1 MSKVR
6 NGWRHFKTITHHKLV
21 VMGNC
26 FRVGLYRQGLTHDL
40 SKYSPTEF
48 RVGVEFYQGDRS
60 PNTEERRVRGYSTA
74 WLHHKGRNKHHYEY
88 WIDMVGNRDA
98 RFEGKPMPT
107 RYVVEMFCDR
117 IAASRVYKKDAYTD
131 RSPLEYYELEHS
143 APVELPIHPMTEAL
157 LKRLLVMLAEQGEEA
172 AFAHVKRD
180 IVRKRYVE
188 GPGCRF

>member
-1 MSKVR
+1 M
-6 NGWRHFKTITHHKLV
+6 
-21 VMGNC
+21 
-26 FRVGLYRQGLTHDL
+26 
-40 SKYSPTEF
+40 
-48 RVGVEFYQGDRS
+48 
-60 PNTEERRVRGYSTA
+60 
-74 WLHHKGRNKHHYEY
+74 HHKGRNRHHWEY
-88 WIDMVGNRDA
+88 WVDIKGNGDPTM
-98 RFEGKPMPT
+98 EGKPMPT